1 MDNTWGKDLSDSMIA
16 MNKIK
21 DNYLS
26 KLISGKIHS
35 AENSDVEIVKLL
47 DVVSG
52 IDYIAE
58 DEHGLRGIATRVQW
72 CEYPYNTFTIRSER
86 CSGNCTEL
94 EKRLYQIE
102 NGYIYPSLTLQ
113 AYFDNRK
120 DNNLLSIGVIKT
132 IDLYKIYQE
141 SPLLF
146 RTNYSDNQFKSIHW
160 DNLDGYVKTIIVKK
174 A

>member
-1 MDNTWGKDLSDSMIA
+1 MDNTWDKDLKDSVIA
-16 MNKIK
+16 INKIK
-21 DNYLS
+21 DNYLP

-52 IDYIAE
+52 VDYIAE
-58 DEHGLRGIATRVQW
+58 NEHGLRGIATRVQW
-72 CEYPYNTFTIRSER
+72 GTPYNTFTIRSER
-86 CSGNCTEL
+86 HTGNCTEL

-120 DNNLLSIGVIKT
+120 ENNLLSIGVIKT
-132 IDLYKIYQE
+132 KDLYRIYQE

-146 RTNYSDNQFKSIHW
+146 QTNHSDNEFKFIHW
-160 DNLDGYVKTIIVKK
+160 HNLDGYVKTIIV
-174 A
+174 

>member
-1 MDNTWGKDLSDSMIA
+1 MDNTWDKDLSDSMIA

-21 DNYLS
+21 DNYLP

-35 AENSDVEIVKLL
+35 AESSDVEIVRLL

-58 DEHGLRGIATRVQW
+58 NEHGLRGIATRVQW
-72 CEYPYNTFTIRSER
+72 CDNPYNTFTIRSER
-86 CSGNCTEL
+86 HTGNGTEL

-102 NGYIYPSLTLQ
+102 NGYLYPSLTLQ

-120 DNNLLSIGVIKT
+120 ENNLLSIGVIKT
-132 IDLYKIYQE
+132 KDLYRIYQE

-146 RTNYSDNQFKSIHW
+146 RTNYSDNQFKFIHW
-160 DNLDGYVKTIIVKK
+160 DNLEGYVKKIILKK
-174 A
+174 I